1 MQVLAP
7 HLTTAEFL
15 CDKARTNSRLY
26 VSYDDND
33 RMFALNNVCSMCA
46 CVHVCV
52 VCVHV
57 CTCEELPQGIHP
69 SRDLAKK
76 KLPEKKTQVC
86 LKNADMARLRC
97 LAKPVV
103 QETMGCPPLWLHR
116 K

>member
-15 CDKARTNSRLY
+15 CDKVRANSRLY

-33 RMFALNNVCSMCA
+33 RMFTLNNVCSMCA

-86 LKNADMARLRC
+86 LKNAEMARLRC

-103 QETMGCPPLWLHR
+103 RGTMGCPPLWLHR